1 MTDHGLFHWNEL
13 MTHDAAK
20 AKKFYTDTVGW
31 TFEDMEMP
39 KGTYSMMKV
48 GDKFAGGIFE
58 MKEPELKDVPEKWVP
73 YLSVDDVDAL
83 VSVLKSAGN
92 TVSPIAFGDANHG
105 KALWEVV
112 GLAADPGGVISI
124 YAHAIANAT
133 GAGSMPFRIEYF
145 AR

>member
-39 KGTYSMMKV
+39 SGTYSMMKV

-73 YLSVDDVDAL
+73 YLSVDDVDAR
-83 VSVLKSAGN
+83 LKKAVAAGA
-92 TVSPIAFGDANHG
+92 TILRPAVDVPGVGRFAILQEPGGA
-105 KALWEVV
+105 VV
-112 GLAADPGGVISI
+112 GFITPAAQG
-124 YAHAIANAT
+124 
-133 GAGSMPFRIEYF
+133 
-145 AR
+145 

>member
-73 YLSVDDVDAL
+73 YLSVDDVDAR
-83 VSVLKSAGN
+83 LKKAVAAGA
-92 TVSPIAFGDANHG
+92 TILRPAVDVPGVGRFAILQEPGGA
-105 KALWEVV
+105 VV
-112 GLAADPGGVISI
+112 GFITPAAQG
-124 YAHAIANAT
+124 
-133 GAGSMPFRIEYF
+133 
-145 AR
+145 

>member
-73 YLSVDDVDAL
+73 YLSVDDVDAR
-83 VSVLKSAGN
+83 LKKASAAGA
-92 TVSPIAFGDANHG
+92 TILRLAVDVPGVGRFAILQEPGGA
-105 KALWEVV
+105 VV
-112 GLAADPGGVISI
+112 GFITPAAQG
-124 YAHAIANAT
+124 
-133 GAGSMPFRIEYF
+133 
-145 AR
+145 

>member
-1 MTDHGLFHWNEL
+1 MTDHGMFHWNEL

-20 AKKFYTDTVGW
+20 AKKFYTATVGW

-73 YLSVDDVDAL
+73 YLSVDDVDAR
-83 VSVLKSAGN
+83 LKKASAAGA
-92 TVSPIAFGDANHG
+92 TILRLAVDVPGVGRFAILQEPGGA
-105 KALWEVV
+105 VV
-112 GLAADPGGVISI
+112 GFITPAAQG
-124 YAHAIANAT
+124 
-133 GAGSMPFRIEYF
+133 
-145 AR
+145 

>member
-20 AKKFYTDTVGW
+20 AKKFYTATVGW

-73 YLSVDDVDAL
+73 YLSVDDVDAR
-83 VSVLKSAGN
+83 LKKAVAAGA
-92 TVSPIAFGDANHG
+92 TILKPAVDVPGVGRFAILQEPGGA
-105 KALWEVV
+105 VV
-112 GLAADPGGVISI
+112 GFITPAAQG
-124 YAHAIANAT
+124 
-133 GAGSMPFRIEYF
+133 
-145 AR
+145 

>member
-1 MTDHGLFHWNEL
+1 MTDPGLFHWNEL
-13 MTHDAAK
+13 MSHDAAK

-73 YLSVDDVDAL
+73 YLSVDDVDAR
-83 VSVLKSAGN
+83 LKKAVAAGA
-92 TVSPIAFGDANHG
+92 TILKPAVDVPGVGRFAILQEPGGA
-105 KALWEVV
+105 VV
-112 GLAADPGGVISI
+112 GFITPAAQG
-124 YAHAIANAT
+124 
-133 GAGSMPFRIEYF
+133 
-145 AR
+145 